1 MDETKR
7 KNMIEE
13 LTEDEMY
20 NVNYMAAMNM
30 LFNMMAMEFEAMDD
44 KTLEARY
51 LSRFGTSNSEVH

>member
-51 LSRFGTSNSEVH
+51 LSRFGTNNSEVH